1 MDAHL
6 NEAVVFVLIG
16 WNDTY
21 DGTTR
26 IVGGH
31 KYLKANPTN
40 NSEMRALV
48 RDSDGYFHCGAG
60 RGALK
65 EKMVTAVLVARH
77 PISLSYEAVAIY
89 HNALPRVG
97 KDQWATVSAQRITV
111 FPINGR
117 PTFNDWPAG
126 QGMRRWAHR
135 NLRGPAHSRLLSTY
149 KRILNAVGTR
159 VGERDSDDYE
169 LSGFEGSLRARFKT
183 HRQREGRL
191 RAEKINQALVKGNGR
206 LKCEVPGCRFE
217 FMTVYGEIGRNF
229 AHVHHK
235 LPLASGR
242 RRTTLDDLVI
252 VCANCHAMIHRDG
265 GCRDFRTLI
274 KGPR

>member
-1 MDAHL
+1 MGTHL

-31 KYLKANPTN
+31 KYLKDNTTN

-65 EKMVTAVLVARH
+65 EKMVTAVLIARH
-77 PISLSYEAVAIY
+77 PINLSYEAVAIY

-111 FPINGR
+111 FPTKSR
-117 PTFNDWPAG
+117 PTFKDWPAG

-135 NLRGPAHSRLLSTY
+135 NLRGPVHSRLLASHLQAHI
-149 KRILNAVGTR
+149 KRGWNKNWRT
-159 VGERDSDDYE
+159 
-169 LSGFEGSLRARFKT
+169 GFR
-183 HRQREGRL
+183 RL
-191 RAEKINQALVKGNGR
+191 RAERVRGKSTCTFQNPQAARRKAARG
-206 LKCEVPGCRFE
+206 KDQ
-217 FMTVYGEIGRNF
+217 
-229 AHVHHK
+229 
-235 LPLASGR
+235 SG
-242 RRTTLDDLVI
+242 
-252 VCANCHAMIHRDG
+252 AGHR
-265 GCRDFRTLI
+265 
-274 KGPR
+274 